1 MIKCNESIS
10 YDGLLIKSALAVLCA
25 VAYFFAFKLNF
36 MLFESLKF
44 SEGVNWVFIPSGL
57 RMLLVLVLLYS
68 GSVGIA
74 MASCLINYMFGIE
87 DQHLFNI
94 VTAIIS
100 GFAPLIARK
109 ICIDFLQLQPS
120 LSNITSKTLFQLS
133 IVFSLISA
141 LLHQVWFYW
150 NDATENFIASS
161 LVMALGD
168 WVGTVLVLAT
178 ASLLLKLKTSVTT
191 KK

>member
-1 MIKCNESIS
+1 MIKHNESTS

-25 VAYFFAFKLNF
+25 IAYFFAFKLNF
-36 MLFESLKF
+36 VLFESLKF
-44 SEGVNWVFIPSGL
+44 SEGVNWVFVPSGL
-57 RMLLVLVLLYS
+57 RMLLVLILLYF
-68 GSVGIA
+68 GSIGIA
-74 MASCLINYMFGIE
+74 LASCFINYMIGDE
-87 DQHLFNI
+87 NQHLFNI

-109 ICIDFLQLQPS
+109 ICIDFLQLQSS
-120 LSNITSKTLFQLS
+120 LSNLTSKTLFQLS
-133 IVFSLISA
+133 VVFSLISA

-150 NDATENFIASS
+150 NGATEDFISSS

>member
-1 MIKCNESIS
+1 MFKRNQCTS
-10 YDGLLIKSALAVLCA
+10 YDGLLIKTALALGCA
-25 VAYFFAFKLNF
+25 TAYFFAFNLNLI
-36 MLFESLKF
+36 LFESLHF

-74 MASCLINYMFGIE
+74 LASCLINYMIGNE
-87 DQHLFNI
+87 ERHLFNI

-100 GFAPLIARK
+100 GFGPLIARK
-109 ICIDFLQLQPS
+109 ICIDFLELKPS
-120 LSNITSKTLFQLS
+120 LSNLTSKTLFQLS
-133 IVFSLISA
+133 ILFSLISA

-150 NDATENFIASS
+150 NDATEDFISSS
-161 LVMALGD
+161 LVMAVGD

-178 ASLLLKLKTSVTT
+178 ASLLLKMKTAIET
-191 KK
+191 KR